1 MAFQILLN
9 LMIAFLWMFLNN
21 DWTASGFIIGYVLG
35 VAVLVVM
42 RRFFDGRLYLG
53 KVWAILKLGAL
64 LLRELLVSSYV
75 VVKAVL
81 RPNLNIRPAILM
93 YHTELE
99 SDWEVAVLITM
110 LCLTPGSVV
119 LEVSKDN
126 RTLYIHAM
134 DIQDVEQFDANIRNT
149 FERAI
154 QEVTRS

>member
-9 LMIAFLWMFLNN
+9 FMITFLWMFLNN
-21 DWTASGFIIGYVLG
+21 DWTASGFIVGYVLG
-35 VAVLVVM
+35 ILVLFGL
-42 RRFFDGRLYLG
+42 RRFFNGRLYIDRGWAVVKL
-53 KVWAILKLGAL
+53 AILF
-64 LLRELLVSSYV
+64 LRELVVSSYV

-81 RPNLNIRPAILM
+81 RPNLDIRPAILM
-93 YHTELE
+93 YTTELK
-99 SDWEVAVLITM
+99 SDWEIAVLITL

-134 DIQDVEQFDANIRNT
+134 DIEDAEKFRDNIRNT

-154 QEVTRS
+154 LEVSRS

>member
-1 MAFQILLN
+1 M
-9 LMIAFLWMFLNN
+9 
-21 DWTASGFIIGYVLG
+21 GYCELAG
-35 VAVLVVM
+35 
-42 RRFFDGRLYLG
+42 
-53 KVWAILKLGAL
+53 L
-64 LLRELLVSSYV
+64 LLRELVVSSYI

-99 SDWEVAVLITM
+99 SDWEVAVLITL

-134 DIQDVEQFDANIRNT
+134 DIQDVEQFGANIRNT

-154 QEVTRS
+154 LEVTRS

>member
-9 LMIAFLWMFLNN
+9 FMITFLWMFLNN
-21 DWTASGFIIGYVLG
+21 NWTASGFIVGYVLG
-35 VAVLVVM
+35 IAVLFGL
-42 RRFFDGRLYLG
+42 RRFFNGRLYTDRG
-53 KVWAILKLGAL
+53 WAVLKLSVL
-64 LLRELLVSSYV
+64 FLRELVVSSYV

-93 YHTELE
+93 YTTELK
-99 SDWEVAVLITM
+99 SDWEIAVLITL

-134 DIQDVEQFDANIRNT
+134 DIEDAEQFRDNIRNT

-154 QEVTRS
+154 LEVSRS

>member
-42 RRFFDGRLYLG
+42 RRFFDARLYLG
-53 KVWAILKLGAL
+53 KIWAILKLVAL
-64 LLRELLVSSYV
+64 LLRELVASSYV

-134 DIQDVEQFDANIRNT
+134 DIQDVKQFDANIRNT

-154 QEVTRS
+154 LEVTRS